1 VGRSLDA
8 DVGQLRAA
16 GYRAR
21 GSDSA
26 RGDRGERG
34 AAGFLDAASS
44 AVAVGSSGGG
54 RARPG
59 MKLPGPPPDAVP
71 IRPKR
76 GSGSNKGAGGGKPA
90 SNGGGNAGNINGGGG
105 DPVEVAAAAPSASNV
120 GFGARGG
127 GWSGASRPADL
138 HKHLADDDRLFDLE
152 AAAVEEEE
160 AYTKQVA
167 AGGAGFSS
175 AVGSGP
181 RSLAVA
187 DINARD
193 GTDDMNLPG
202 GEDMYGAEG
211 GDSEGSIAAIAAAA
225 AAGLPSEVLER
236 FAVLEEQL
244 RIATGCANEYCRER
258 DMALTELDSAL
269 AGVRDLGR
277 EKEALEE
284 ALNDAEEVAGRKT
297 SAAAA
302 MATQLRELGEAAA
315 ASSGHLAVA
324 NRAAANATAAAA
336 VAHKAAAASA
346 THNGG
351 GDDINSVETSSSGA
365 AVVTTKKT
373 GPMAEMEEA
382 MQEIS
387 ELQAKTAEAIGGAEG
402 TTSARGGRG
411 GLGGATSRRGGEGTS
426 ASDKKE
432 QQDLALLQGRVEMSR
447 SIMRKLY
454 KKNVELEKE
463 NQLAKAA
470 ALREQEKAAAATA
483 ALAAARQAP
492 DSGGDSGGDHS
503 SGTISGSS
511 GGLGLAAMGIGAPPA
526 PGAPSIYA
534 TMVRERDKTIDDL
547 RAAVATLKRD
557 QRASEGNKASSAAAL
572 SAADL
577 QEVVSQSAQHFT
589 KYKQIRADYRRLLT
603 RRVETV
609 RRAPGASTEAR
620 KVVEELHHRLNR
632 EIQERE
638 AEAAIYS
645 ARLYDTEQQ
654 QGDWYVERRLL
665 EGRVERLGGEVAER
679 DRLDAQ
685 IEACVAHLFERMRL
699 LEKTNSTL
707 IEKLGSAGLDG
718 EAAEAAAAALLLQ
731 PLEVSADVAKALPA
745 LTEGDAVEVAE

>member
-1 VGRSLDA
+1 
-8 DVGQLRAA
+8 
-16 GYRAR
+16 
-21 GSDSA
+21 
-26 RGDRGERG
+26 
-34 AAGFLDAASS
+34 
-44 AVAVGSSGGG
+44 
-54 RARPG
+54 
-59 MKLPGPPPDAVP
+59 
-71 IRPKR
+71 
-76 GSGSNKGAGGGKPA
+76 
-90 SNGGGNAGNINGGGG
+90 
-105 DPVEVAAAAPSASNV
+105 
-120 GFGARGG
+120 
-127 GWSGASRPADL
+127 
-138 HKHLADDDRLFDLE
+138 
-152 AAAVEEEE
+152 
-160 AYTKQVA
+160 
-167 AGGAGFSS
+167 
-175 AVGSGP
+175 
-181 RSLAVA
+181 
-187 DINARD
+187 
-193 GTDDMNLPG
+193 
-202 GEDMYGAEG
+202 
-211 GDSEGSIAAIAAAA
+211 
-225 AAGLPSEVLER
+225 
-236 FAVLEEQL
+236 
-244 RIATGCANEYCRER
+244 
-258 DMALTELDSAL
+258 
-269 AGVRDLGR
+269 
-277 EKEALEE
+277 
-284 ALNDAEEVAGRKT
+284 
-297 SAAAA
+297 
-302 MATQLRELGEAAA
+302 
-315 ASSGHLAVA
+315 
-324 NRAAANATAAAA
+324 
-336 VAHKAAAASA
+336 
-346 THNGG
+346 
-351 GDDINSVETSSSGA
+351 
-365 AVVTTKKT
+365 
-373 GPMAEMEEA
+373 
-382 MQEIS
+382 
-387 ELQAKTAEAIGGAEG
+387 
-402 TTSARGGRG
+402 
-411 GLGGATSRRGGEGTS
+411 
-426 ASDKKE
+426 
-432 QQDLALLQGRVEMSR
+432 MSR